1 MVGNPKGRTANGR
14 GRESRLS
21 FYSVFDVIL
30 DVVSR
35 ASLGISKVFQIVP
48 AVVYSWRL
56 LMVQLVREEPS
67 DVLLLLVTEN
77 PPLFSASWVS
87 MENDLQCMKPIYCTG
102 SPTHILRGGGGG
114 GGAPVTVHHLLVL
127 LVQAVQK

>member
-21 FYSVFDVIL
+21 FYSVFHVIL

-35 ASLGISKVFQIVP
+35 ASLGISKVFQVVT
-48 AVVYSWRL
+48 AVVNRWRL
-56 LMVQLVREEPS
+56 LVVQFVREEPS

-77 PPLFSASWVS
+77 PPSFLPLGCLWKMICNAWSQFTALGHQLTFF
-87 MENDLQCMKPIYCTG
+87 EEEEEEEEEP
-102 SPTHILRGGGGG
+102 R
-114 GGAPVTVHHLLVL
+114 
-127 LVQAVQK
+127 